1 VKLFR
6 WDAGAGYEVAFSTR
20 QGGVSEGPFESLNL
34 GKLTR
39 DTEENVEENRRRL
52 CGALGVDAGRL
63 TFNRQRH
70 SAVVHRAVGGR
81 RGTDGDGIW
90 TDEAGVPMLA
100 FTADCVPVAVVAA
113 ERAALA
119 LLHVGW
125 RGLLE
130 GIVREG
136 VRALGSVGRAAV
148 GPAIGPC
155 CYEVGDEV
163 ASPFRERF
171 GKEVVVGRNVDLWA
185 ATERALRDAGVGE
198 IDRFDL
204 CTSCNADLFF
214 SHRRDDGVTGRQ
226 GVIGVVVG

>member
-6 WDAGAGYEVAFSTR
+6 WDAGPGYEVAFSTR
-20 QGGVSEGPFESLNL
+20 HGGVSEGPFESLNL

-39 DTEENVEENRRRL
+39 DSEENVEENRRRL
-52 CGALGVDAGRL
+52 CAAVGVDAGRL

-90 TDEAGVPMLA
+90 TDEPGVPMLA
-100 FTADCVPVAVVAA
+100 FMADCVPVAVVGAG
-113 ERAALA
+113 RPALA

-125 RGLLE
+125 RGLLD
-130 GIVREG
+130 GIVHEG
-136 VRALGSVGRAAV
+136 VQALGSAGRAAV
-148 GPAIGPC
+148 GPGIGPC

-163 ASPFRERF
+163 AGPFRERF
-171 GKEVVVGRNVDLWA
+171 GDNVLAGRNLDLWA
-185 ATERALRDAGVGE
+185 ATERALRDAGVGKIE
-198 IDRFDL
+198 RFDL
-204 CTSCNADLFF
+204 CTSCNEGLFF

>member
-6 WDAGAGYEVAFSTR
+6 WDAGPGYEVAFSTR
-20 QGGVSEGPFESLNL
+20 HGGVSEGPFESLNL

-39 DTEENVEENRRRL
+39 DSEENVEENRRRL
-52 CGALGVDAGRL
+52 CAAVGVDAGRL

-90 TDEAGVPMLA
+90 TDEPGVPMLA
-100 FTADCVPVAVVAA
+100 FTADCVPVAVVGAG
-113 ERAALA
+113 RPALA

-125 RGLLE
+125 RGLLD
-130 GIVREG
+130 GIVHEG
-136 VRALGSVGRAAV
+136 VQALGSAGRAAV
-148 GPAIGPC
+148 GPGIGPC

-163 ASPFRERF
+163 AGPFRERF
-171 GKEVVVGRNVDLWA
+171 GDDVLAGRNLDLRA
-185 ATERALRDAGVGE
+185 ATERALRDAGVGKIE
-198 IDRFDL
+198 RFDL
-204 CTSCNADLFF
+204 CTSCNEGLFF